1 MSNAFHYFACPIY
14 TSENPEFLSVV
25 SEVSDEAL
33 AKLTHDP
40 HEIYPMFHSENLVND
55 PRLTEFCAFIAKTG
69 WDILKEQ
76 GYAMDNFGMSVDAL
90 WTQKH
95 LKHSLMEQHVHGG
108 SQLVGFY
115 FLETPEG
122 SSRALFHD
130 PRPGKVQNFLPESN
144 PSVATLASNIINFEP
159 KPGLL
164 IITNAWLPHSFGRHA
179 SDSPLK
185 FIHFNLSAIYSPPT
199 QCSAAEVI

>member
-1 MSNAFHYFACPIY
+1 MADVFHYFSSPLY
-14 TSENPEFLSVV
+14 VSENPEFLPVV
-25 SEVSDEAL
+25 SEVSDEML

-40 HEIYPMFHSENLVND
+40 HEIYPMFHTDNFAHD
-55 PRLTEFCAFIAKTG
+55 PRLTEFCTFLAHTG
-69 WDILKEQ
+69 WNILKEQ
-76 GYAMDNFGMSVDAL
+76 GYAMENFGVTVDAA

-130 PRPGKVQNFLPESN
+130 PRPGKLQNFMPETN
-144 PSVATLASNIINFEP
+144 PSEATLASNMINFEP

-164 IITNAWLPHSFGRHA
+164 IISNAWLPHSFGRHA
-179 SDSPLK
+179 SDEPLK
-185 FIHFNLSAIYSPPT
+185 FVHFNLSAVYSPPV
-199 QCSAAEVI
+199 QCSTAEVV